1 MADNK
6 KSPINEEEIMDA
18 NEEITEQSE
27 DTAEFAQQSDEVLN
41 EETAKEAE
49 AKGKKKDKKHAKSY
63 SQDEMDAVA
72 EQLLKAQKERDEYL
86 GVAQRQRAEFENF
99 RKRNETQR
107 LEANGNGVRDTIT
120 AILPVVDNMQ
130 RAMAQ
135 CANIPDDDPLK
146 QGISMVYKQLDET
159 LKSLGLEKIEAHGAA
174 FDHNFHHAVVE
185 GEASDEYPAG
195 TVMEVLQDG
204 YKVKEKIIRYAMVKV
219 AK

>member
-6 KSPINEEEIMDA
+6 KSPVETEEIIDA
-18 NEEITEQSE
+18 NEEILEQAE
-27 DTAEFAQQSDEVLN
+27 DAAESIPEQETQA
-41 EETAKEAE
+41 EEEDANAKN
-49 AKGKKKDKKHAKSY
+49 KKKEKKHSKTY
-63 SQDEMDAVA
+63 SQKEMDAVA
-72 EQLLKAQKERDEYL
+72 EELLKTKNERDEFL
-86 GVAQRQRAEFENF
+86 LMAQRQKAEFDNF
-99 RKRNETQR
+99 RKRSESQR

-130 RAMAQ
+130 RAMTQ
-135 CANIPDDDPLK
+135 CTSIPDDDPLK
-146 QGISMVYKQLDET
+146 QGISMVFKQLDET
-159 LKSLGLEKIEAHGAA
+159 LKSFGLEKIEALGEA

-185 GEASDEYPAG
+185 GEATEEYPAG